1 MAVEMFTTTGMVL
14 FAMAA
19 KEGGR
24 PLSNAVRL
32 APSARGDSQ
41 HPNASKRNPDV
52 TRTVPDLERDDV
64 TIERPFAGAQP
75 SKFFFGN

>member
-1 MAVEMFTTTGMVL
+1 MFTTTGMVR

-24 PLSNAVRL
+24 PLSNAARL

-41 HPNASKRNPDV
+41 QPNASKRTPDV
-52 TRTVPDLERDDV
+52 TRTAPDLEREIV
-64 TIERPFAGAQP
+64 IIERPFAGAQP